1 VSRVLDGI
9 DAFLDGLASVD
20 VRPALLAVLVH
31 VGRLACTSMAWRNVL
46 AAAYSEERV
55 PRLSIFGAYLAGV
68 GINAIIPVRAGDV
81 VRVVLAHRAIP
92 KSTYTTIVSSTFV
105 LSLFD
110 MAAASLLLVW
120 AATTQDAFPGIGSLP
135 DLPSFE
141 FAWLLDHPLTADLVL
156 AALFIVLVGLGFWLQ
171 DHVVNF
177 WARVRQPFVV
187 FRPASRYFRGV
198 AAWQAGDWALRLV
211 TIWYMLD
218 AFDIPQTLGNVL
230 LVQVSVSVATLVP
243 LTPAGIGSEQAFLLY
258 VFRGTVESSK
268 LLAFSVGMKLT
279 IVASNVVMGF
289 AAIALTLRTVRYS
302 RAVGPL
308 DKRPS

>member
-20 VRPALLAVLVH
+20 VRPMLLAILVH
-31 VGRLACTSMAWRNVL
+31 VARLACTSMAWRNVL
-46 AAAYSEERV
+46 KAAYPGERV
-55 PRLSIFGAYLAGV
+55 PRLNIFGAYLAGV

-92 KSTYTTIVSSTFV
+92 KSTYTTVVSSTFV
-105 LSLFD
+105 LNLFD
-110 MAAASLLLVW
+110 MTAASLLLAW
-120 AATTQDAFPGIGSLP
+120 AATTQDAFPDIGRLP

-141 FAWLLDHPLTADLVL
+141 FAWLLDQPLVL
-156 AALFIVLVGLGFWLQ
+156 ELVLSTLLIAVAALGYWLQ

-177 WARVRQPFVV
+177 WGRLRQPFNV
-187 FRPASRYFRGV
+187 FRPPSRYLRDV

-211 TIWYMLD
+211 TIWYLLD

-243 LTPAGIGSEQAFLLY
+243 LTPAGIGTEQAFLLY
-258 VFRGTVESSK
+258 VFKGAVASSK

-279 IVASNVVMGF
+279 IVATNVAMGF
-289 AAIALTLRTVRYS
+289 TSIFLSLRTVRFS
-302 RAVGPL
+302 RAVPGKSR
-308 DKRPS
+308 DS

>member
-68 GINAIIPVRAGDV
+68 GINAIIPVRAGDA

-120 AATTQDAFPGIGSLP
+120 AATTQDAFPDIGSLP

-177 WARVRQPFVV
+177 WARVRQPLVV
-187 FRPASRYFRGV
+187 FRPASRYFRDV

-279 IVASNVVMGF
+279 IVAANVLMGF

-302 RAVGPL
+302 KALPVE
-308 DKRPS
+308 KRP